1 MSIPIYLRA
10 EKGREKAKESIDK
23 ADLAYIIKQMK
34 DDPEYHNLPAF
45 WIETLETI
53 YERMD

>member
-53 YERMD
+53 YERID